1 MILTML
7 QLPRASPRLSE
18 VLSGLK
24 ILSKPSP
31 TLTLPPRGDM
41 HAHNL
46 NFIKTLMDI
55 PIYDKVVLKS
65 FAFEL
70 SILIGVH
77 PAKSLI
83 ALTKC
88 NHGTIL

>member
-55 PIYDKVVLKS
+55 PIY
-65 FAFEL
+65 A
-70 SILIGVH
+70 
-77 PAKSLI
+77 
-83 ALTKC
+83 ALTFIFDKEIYVQKIEI
-88 NHGTIL
+88 G